1 MTPLRQRMLQDMQ
14 MRNFSCHTHEAY
26 LRAVAKLASFYKM
39 SPDRLDLE
47 QVRAFLVHL
56 ADQQVSFGLF
66 NQTRAALVFQDVHD
80 RVVPALEQ
88 LLAAHT
94 GESVLV
100 VAHHVVLRVY
110 LAGLLGLAPGQA
122 RRVKL
127 DNGSISVVVRQ
138 GHHTSIRTLNGTTHL
153 STLKP

>member
-1 MTPLRQRMLQDMQ
+1 
-14 MRNFSCHTHEAY
+14 
-26 LRAVAKLASFYKM
+26 M
-39 SPDRLDLE
+39 SDPARHRYPGE
-47 QVRAFLVHL
+47 E
-56 ADQQVSFGLF
+56 S
-66 NQTRAALVFQDVHD
+66 FQDVHD

-88 LLAAHT
+88 LLAQHG

-110 LAGLLGLAPGQA
+110 LAGPLGLAPGQA

-138 GHHTSIRTLNGTTHL
+138 GQRTSIRTLNDTTHL
-153 STLKP
+153 GTLTP